1 MAKAKVVPGKDLM
14 IFVDDKATAAATSH
28 RISIS
33 ADTSESA
40 SKDDGA
46 WGNSTVTKLRWEGGT
61 EALVSLDEG
70 VDSYD
75 AMYDKMIARKPVKI
89 VSGRPSNITDDGVPE
104 EGWEVPTQKY
114 YKGEAL
120 ITSLER
126 NDPNGDNST
135 MSVGFTGI
143 GKLERVEA
151 DAAATSETGETEES

>member
-1 MAKAKVVPGKDLM
+1 MAKANVIAGKDLM
-14 IFVDDKATAAATSH
+14 IFVDGAATALATSH
-28 RISIS
+28 RISIT
-33 ADTSESA
+33 ADTSEAA

-46 WGNSTVTKLRWEGGT
+46 WGSSTVTKLRWEGGT
-61 EALVSLDEG
+61 EALVSMDDD

-75 AMYDKMIARKPVKI
+75 AMYDKMMSRTPVDI

-104 EGWEVPTQKY
+104 AGWAVPTTKY
-114 YKGEAL
+114 YKGKAL

-135 MSVGFTGI
+135 MSVSFTGV

-151 DAAATSETGETEES
+151 

>member
-1 MAKAKVVPGKDLM
+1 MAKANVIAGKDLM
-14 IFVDDKATAAATSH
+14 IFVDGAATALATSH
-28 RISIS
+28 RISIT
-33 ADTSESA
+33 ADTSEAA

-46 WGNSTVTKLRWEGGT
+46 WGSSTVTKLRWEGGT
-61 EALVSLDEG
+61 EALVSMDDD

-75 AMYDKMIARKPVKI
+75 AMYDKMMSRTPVDI

-104 EGWEVPTQKY
+104 AGWTVPTTKY
-114 YKGEAL
+114 YKGKAL

-135 MSVGFTGI
+135 MSVAFTGV

-151 DAAATSETGETEES
+151 